1 MIKSERGLD
10 KMPREY
16 FQGTDY
22 IKVPIGVVPET
33 IWKQT
38 RFNNLG
44 DAIKRYIDAA
54 LPVPEA
60 WLEEYNRL
68 GKEIQ

>member
-1 MIKSERGLD
+1 
-10 KMPREY
+10 MPREY
-16 FQGTDY
+16 WDEQSKY
-22 IKVPIGVVPET
+22 IKVPIGVVPEP

-44 DAIKRYIDAA
+44 DAIKRYTDAA
-54 LPVPEA
+54 LPVPEK

-68 GKEIQ
+68 GKEIQEIIGR